1 MILMPSQ
8 ARREPVCFEMAELFL
23 NGSRG
28 AAHSEDLIK
37 QDLLALRNPA
47 MLQRRLATIDKAHD
61 FRRIYI
67 MGCGRSGTW
76 LLAGLFSTYSNLEF
90 IPRELSIEHFGLFTT
105 TKKILLLKRDHAAH
119 TRIEKIPECI
129 EIAYIMRHPFDVL
142 TSHIPPNNKIY
153 HIDPYRWLNEMLSLQ
168 YLLDSKRK
176 HTTIIKYEDLVQDPH
191 KSQSLIA
198 GKLNLSISH
207 PVEMLDKVFQ
217 VHDAV
222 ASAMHGLRP
231 IDTSSIGKYKKNPE
245 KIAYLKSIRPRLGRL
260 LKWVGEEYGY
270 DVSI

>member
-1 MILMPSQ
+1 
-8 ARREPVCFEMAELFL
+8 MAELFL
-23 NGSRG
+23 NGPG
-28 AAHSEDLIK
+28 EAGHSEDLIK
-37 QDLLALRNPA
+37 QELLALRNPA
-47 MLQRRLATIDKAHD
+47 MLQSRLAKINKDHD

-76 LLAGLFSTYSNLEF
+76 LLAGLFSTYADLE
-90 IPRELSIEHFGLFTT
+90 IVPRELSVEHFGLYTT
-105 TKKILLLKRDHAAH
+105 KKKILLLKRDHAAH
-119 TRIEKIPECI
+119 ARIEKIPECI
-129 EIAYIMRHPFDVL
+129 EIAYIIRHPFDVL
-142 TSHIPPNNKIY
+142 TSNIPANGRAY

-168 YLLDSKRK
+168 YLLDSKRNQ
-176 HTTIIKYEDLVQDPH
+176 TTIIKYEDLAQDPD
-191 KSQSLIA
+191 KIQAALA
-198 GKLNLSISH
+198 GKLSLSISH

-217 VHDAV
+217 VHDAI

-245 KIAYLKSIRPRLGRL
+245 KIAYLKSVRPRLGRL